1 MKVTIADYG
10 VGNLY
15 SISKSLE
22 RSGARTEVVSDMKR
36 LLRAD
41 CIVFPGVGAFGAAMS
56 SLEPILPELRK
67 RLREGTPALGICLG
81 MQILFQRSEESVGE
95 GIGVLGGEVKKL
107 RTERVPQMGWNDVV
121 WTDDELFS
129 GVARGSQ
136 FYFANS
142 YVCCPSQDIGVAFT
156 EYGERFPSAVRDG
169 VICGVQ
175 FHPEKS
181 TAPGL
186 GVLSNFLGIAEE
198 SQ

>member
-1 MKVTIADYG
+1 MKIVIADYG

-15 SISKSLE
+15 SISKGLE
-22 RSGARTEVVSDMKR
+22 KSGASTELVSDMRR
-36 LLRAD
+36 LLDAD

-56 SLEPILPELRK
+56 ALRPILPELRK
-67 RLREGTPALGICLG
+67 KLCGGTPALGICLG
-81 MQILFQRSEESVGE
+81 MQILFQKSEESVGQ
-95 GIGVLGGEVKKL
+95 GIGVLGGEVRRFK
-107 RTERVPQMGWNDVV
+107 RGRIPQMGWNDVI

-142 YVCCPSQDIGVAFT
+142 YVCCPSQDIEIAHS

-181 TAPGL
+181 AGPGL
-186 GVLSNFLGIAEE
+186 RVLSNFIDIAEE
-198 SQ
+198 AQ